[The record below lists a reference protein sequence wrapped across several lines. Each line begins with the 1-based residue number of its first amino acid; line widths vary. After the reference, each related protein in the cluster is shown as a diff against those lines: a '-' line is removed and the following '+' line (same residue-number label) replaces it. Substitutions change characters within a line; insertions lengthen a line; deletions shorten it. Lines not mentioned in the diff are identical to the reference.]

1 MAETGEGRAP
11 RTIAQTSVYLTDN
24 DRLILQD
31 LMQRSGLNRSTV
43 IRLALQKLQQDGTER
58 QQRLLDIAEE
68 IKRLD

>member
-1 MAETGEGRAP
+1 MAETDEGGAP

-43 IRLALQKLQQDGTER
+43 VRLALQKLQQDGTER
-58 QQRLLDIAEE
+58 QQRLLEIAEE
-68 IKRLD
+68 IKRLA